1 MQYNRELFNKYYKE
15 YLEAKEQLET
25 NKKER
30 VVLLS
35 NEKLKETVDFYNS
48 LSKDQKEKFRKIN
61 CNNLFNRYMYNLIGT
76 NEVNNNLY
84 NLISEFYKSPAFPFS
99 SSIFHFFIKDEGILI
114 DAITE
119 EDSSELSEEENN
131 FLTEVIK
138 IKTCYD
144 PSFNNKDDIYMIKVL
159 YDKYK
164 NESNKEFLI
173 QDKLRTAKRIDKDST
188 KGYKCPPNKDIN
200 HLRWKLNEQA
210 RKIEEKSVGR
220 QKQLLLYEIDV
231 TSFELD
237 LLEGIR
243 ITAIYKRLEDE
254 YKKGY
259 LSKEV
264 FDYQIDALI
273 NAYYHLT
280 DEEFREES
288 QYFGSYEL
296 NQDFET
302 ANPKINK
309 KILEMKTRDGGVGK
323 WKRY

>member
-30 VVLLS
+30 VMLLS

-61 CNNLFNRYMYNLIGT
+61 CNNLFNRYMYNGIGT

-99 SSIFHFFIKDEGILI
+99 SSKFHFFIKDEGILI

-188 KGYKCPPNKDIN
+188 KGYKCPPNKDID

-210 RKIEEKSVGR
+210 LLIEEKSVGR

-243 ITAIYKRLEDE
+243 VTDIYKRLEDE

-302 ANPKINK
+302 ANPKINQ

>member
-30 VVLLS
+30 VMLLS

-48 LSKDQKEKFRKIN
+48 LSKDQKEKFKKIN
-61 CNNLFNRYMYNLIGT
+61 CNNLFNRYMYNGIGT

-99 SSIFHFFIKDEGILI
+99 SSKFHFFIKDEGILI

-188 KGYKCPPNKDIN
+188 KGYKCPPNKDID

-210 RKIEEKSVGR
+210 LLIEEKSVGR

-243 ITAIYKRLEDE
+243 VTAIYKRLEDE

-302 ANPKINK
+302 ANPKINQ

>member
-30 VVLLS
+30 VMLLS

-61 CNNLFNRYMYNLIGT
+61 CNNLFNRYMYNGIGT

-99 SSIFHFFIKDEGILI
+99 SSKFHFFIKDEGILI

-173 QDKLRTAKRIDKDST
+173 QDKLRTAKRIDKNST
-188 KGYKCPPNKDIN
+188 KGYKCPPNKDID

-210 RKIEEKSVGR
+210 LLIEEKSVGR

-243 ITAIYKRLEDE
+243 VTDIYKRLEDE

-302 ANPKINK
+302 ANPKINQ
-309 KILEMKTRDGGVGK
+309 KIF
-323 WKRY
+323 

>member
-30 VVLLS
+30 VMLLS

-61 CNNLFNRYMYNLIGT
+61 CNNLFNRYMYNGIGT

-99 SSIFHFFIKDEGILI
+99 SSKFHFFIKDEGILI

-173 QDKLRTAKRIDKDST
+173 QDKLRTAKRIDKNST
-188 KGYKCPPNKDIN
+188 KGYKCPPNKDID

-210 RKIEEKSVGR
+210 LLIEEKSVGR

-243 ITAIYKRLEDE
+243 VTAIYKRLEDE

-302 ANPKINK
+302 ANPKINQ

>member
-1 MQYNRELFNKYYKE
+1 MQYNRELFNKYDNE

-30 VVLLS
+30 VMLLS

-99 SSIFHFFIKDEGILI
+99 SSKFHFFIKDEGILI

-188 KGYKCPPNKDIN
+188 KGYKCPPNKDID

-210 RKIEEKSVGR
+210 LLIEEKSVGR

-243 ITAIYKRLEDE
+243 VTDIYKRLEDE

-302 ANPKINK
+302 ANPKINQ

>member
-30 VVLLS
+30 VMLLS

-61 CNNLFNRYMYNLIGT
+61 CNNLFNRYMYNGIGT

-99 SSIFHFFIKDEGILI
+99 SSKFHFFIKDEGILI

-159 YDKYK
+159 YDKY
-164 NESNKEFLI
+164 NKEFLI

-188 KGYKCPPNKDIN
+188 KGYKCPPNKDID

-210 RKIEEKSVGR
+210 LLIEEKSVGR

-243 ITAIYKRLEDE
+243 VTAIYKRLEDE

-302 ANPKINK
+302 ANPKINQ

>member
-30 VVLLS
+30 VMLLS

-61 CNNLFNRYMYNLIGT
+61 CNNLFNRYMYNGIGT

-99 SSIFHFFIKDEGILI
+99 SSKFHFFIKDEGILI

-173 QDKLRTAKRIDKDST
+173 QDKLRTAKRIDKNST
-188 KGYKCPPNKDIN
+188 KGYKCPPNKDID

-210 RKIEEKSVGR
+210 LLIEEKSVGR

-243 ITAIYKRLEDE
+243 VTDIYKRLEDE

-302 ANPKINK
+302 ANPKINQ

>member
-30 VVLLS
+30 VMLLS

-61 CNNLFNRYMYNLIGT
+61 CNNLFNRYMYNGIGT

-99 SSIFHFFIKDEGILI
+99 SSKFHFFIKDEGILI

-188 KGYKCPPNKDIN
+188 KGYKCPPNKDID

-210 RKIEEKSVGR
+210 LLIEEKSVGR

-243 ITAIYKRLEDE
+243 VTAIYKRLEDE

-302 ANPKINK
+302 ANPKINQ

>member
-30 VVLLS
+30 VMLLS

-61 CNNLFNRYMYNLIGT
+61 CNNLFNRYMYNGIGT

-84 NLISEFYKSPAFPFS
+84 NLIIEFYKSPAFPFS
-99 SSIFHFFIKDEGILI
+99 SSKFHFFIKDEGILI

-188 KGYKCPPNKDIN
+188 KGYKCPPNKDID

-210 RKIEEKSVGR
+210 LLIEEKSVGR

-243 ITAIYKRLEDE
+243 VTAIYKRLEDE

-273 NAYYHLT
+273 NRN
-280 DEEFREES
+280 E
-288 QYFGSYEL
+288 
-296 NQDFET
+296 N
-302 ANPKINK
+302 
-309 KILEMKTRDGGVGK
+309 
-323 WKRY
+323 